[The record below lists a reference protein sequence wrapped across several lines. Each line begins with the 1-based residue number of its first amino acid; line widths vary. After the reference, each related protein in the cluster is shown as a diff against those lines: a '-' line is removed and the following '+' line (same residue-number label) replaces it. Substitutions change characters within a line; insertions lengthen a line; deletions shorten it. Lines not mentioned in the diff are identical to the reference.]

1 MDLVITDNLT
11 PKELRKIKKGFKA
24 PVRNLEKNKKVAS
37 YIKKHGV
44 YGSMTSSPER
54 LRKASTVLSI
64 ILTNPYIR
72 KMYINLPR
80 KYRNRDIYKKQDIR
94 YIKSIDPRI
103 QINWLEEDIGP
114 ISKILP
120 SLQNIRDKKAIVIS
134 FDDDV
139 FYPPSLVNELIYY
152 SIQYPY
158 LIPGGAGFSFGDM
171 EDFIERINWPENRKP
186 RFPDVD
192 VIAGRGAIAYRKE
205 MVDLNFIKKLNKIG
219 TVCKLSD
226 DLTLSYSHASYGIKR
241 KIISNRYFSGN
252 EDVFPLEYGLG
263 EGALHK
269 GSGTDHVGA
278 YDANMIKYKECLNLI
293 FEKINSGLTY
303 KLILTNAIS

>member
-1 MDLVITDNLT
+1 METIITDHLT
-11 PKELRKIKKGFKA
+11 PKELRKVKKGLKR
-24 PVRNLEKNKKVAS
+24 PVRNIDRNRA

-64 ILTNPYIR
+64 ILLSPYI
-72 KMYINLPR
+72 KKLYINLPQ
-80 KYRNRDIYKKQDIR
+80 KYRNKDPYNNVDVK
-94 YIKSIDPRI
+94 YIEKIDPRI
-103 QINWLEEDIGP
+103 EIRWLNEDIGP

-120 SLQNIRDKKAIVIS
+120 SLENIRDKKSIIIS

-139 FYPPSLVNELIYY
+139 FYPPALINELIYY
-152 SIQYPY
+152 SIRYPY

-171 EDFIERINWPENRKP
+171 EDIIKRKNWPEKRKP
-186 RFPDVD
+186 RFSDVD
-192 VIAGRGAIAYRKE
+192 VIEGWGAVAYRKE
-205 MVDLNFIKKLNKIG
+205 MIDINMVKRLNKLG

-226 DLTLSYSHASYGIKR
+226 DLTLSYCHASYGIKR
-241 KIISNRYFSGN
+241 KIISNRYYSGN

-269 GSGTDHVGA
+269 GSGTEHTNQA
-278 YDANMIKYKECLNLI
+278 DANMIKYKECLELI
-293 FEKINSGLTY
+293 GAKNKIRSN
-303 KLILTNAIS
+303 K

>member
-1 MDLVITDNLT
+1 MEQIITDYLT
-11 PKELRKIKKGFKA
+11 SKELRKVKKGLKA
-24 PVRNLEKNKKVAS
+24 PVRNLENNREIMT

-72 KMYINLPR
+72 KIYVNLPK
-80 KYRNRDIYKKQDIR
+80 KYRNKDLYNKADVK
-94 YIKSIDPRI
+94 YIESIDSRI
-103 QINWLEEDIGP
+103 KVRWLDEDIGP

-120 SLQNIRDKKAIVIS
+120 SLQNIKDKKAIIIS

-139 FYPPSLVNELIYY
+139 FYPPSLINELIYY
-152 SIQYPY
+152 SVRYPY

-171 EDFIERINWPENRKP
+171 EDFIGRKNWPQKRKP

-192 VIAGRGAIAYRKE
+192 VIEGWGAIAYRKE
-205 MVDLNFIKKLNKIG
+205 MVDLNYAKKLNKLA

-226 DLTLSYSHASYGIKR
+226 DLTLSYSHASYAIRR

-252 EDVFPLEYGLG
+252 VDVFPLEYGLG

-269 GSGTDHVGA
+269 GSGTGHTDVG
-278 YDANMIKYKECLNLI
+278 DANMVKYKECLNFI
-293 FEKINSGLTY
+293 GKKLT
-303 KLILTNAIS
+303 L